1 MSDPVSDPVA
11 EIGFDSPVGPL
22 TVRERAGAI
31 VAVTWGKPEHERE
44 TPLLAAAKAQL
55 DAYFFCGLRQF
66 ELPVRPKGTA
76 FDRRVFE
83 AMQAVPYGTTIT
95 YGEIAAS
102 LGGDA
107 RDVGTACARNPIPI
121 IIPCHRVVGSGG
133 ALVGYSGAGGIETK
147 QALLSLEGVL
157 LPF

>member
-1 MSDPVSDPVA
+1 M
-11 EIGFDSPVGPL
+11 
-22 TVRERAGAI
+22 
-31 VAVTWGKPEHERE
+31 
-44 TPLLAAAKAQL
+44 QL
-55 DAYFFCGLRQF
+55 DGYFFCGLHQF
-66 ELPVRPKGTA
+66 ELPVRPEGTD

-83 AMQAVPYGTTIT
+83 AMRGISYGTTLT

-102 LGGDA
+102 LGGTA

-121 IIPCHRVVGSGG
+121 IIPCHRVVGSGR
-133 ALVGYSGAGGIETK
+133 ALVGYSGGGSLETK

>member
-1 MSDPVSDPVA
+1 MSSSGTA

-22 TVRERAGAI
+22 TVRERDGAI
-31 VAVTWGKPEHERE
+31 VAVAWGKPASERE
-44 TPLLAAAKAQL
+44 TSLLASAKAQL
-55 DAYFFCGLRQF
+55 DGYFFCGLRRF
-66 ELPVRPKGTA
+66 ELPVQPKGTD
-76 FDRRVFE
+76 FDLRVFE
-83 AMQAVPYGTTIT
+83 AMRGITYGTTLT

-102 LGGDA
+102 LGGTA

-133 ALVGYSGAGGIETK
+133 ALVGYSGAGGLETK